1 MRKFWVLA
9 AAIAAV
15 LGAGASVAQTV
26 RDIPGPAENPPGSFR
41 DAQYVDSRGC
51 VFVRAGVD
59 GRTVWVPRVNAERK
73 VLCGYPP
80 SITAAAAAP
89 VAPPKSVEPVAAPA
103 PVVQPAKPT
112 KPARVAQSTTRQKQ
126 ANDYIDAPRA
136 GSKPGTLRCP
146 ARAPIAERVPLA
158 SGGTVI
164 LCVSRAGLVGAA
176 TLPDVALASQP
187 RPLKT
192 ATPTA
197 APRSQT
203 ANAAPL
209 RLTLTEPDDAI
220 DLVKP
225 VVPKGY
231 KLAWQDDRLN
241 ARRAQGTERGQA
253 QQNLVWTQ
261 ETPARLVTRAE
272 RAKLRE
278 QQATLTLSTKGAP
291 AKPRYVQVGSF
302 GDPANAQAASATLS
316 GLGLPVAKARAKSGG
331 RQLQVVLAGPFSS
344 DADAAAALRVLRRG
358 EFPDAVIR

>member
-1 MRKFWVLA
+1 MRNSWFWA
-9 AAIAAV
+9 AAIGAV
-15 LGAGASVAQTV
+15 LGAGASAAQTV
-26 RDIPGPAENPPGSFR
+26 RDIPGPAETPPGSFR

-80 SITAAAAAP
+80 SVTAAAAP
-89 VAPPKSVEPVAAPA
+89 TAPPKAVEPVAAPA
-103 PVVQPAKPT
+103 PVLKPA
-112 KPARVAQSTTRQKQ
+112 KPARVAQDTSRKKQ
-126 ANDYIDAPRA
+126 ANDYVDAPRA
-136 GSKPGTLRCP
+136 GSAPGTLRCP
-146 ARAPIAERVPLA
+146 SRAPIAERVPLA

-176 TLPDVALASQP
+176 TLPDVAVASQP
-187 RPLKT
+187 RRATT
-192 ATPTA
+192 AAPAA

-203 ANAAPL
+203 SKSAPL
-209 RLTLTEPDDAI
+209 RLTLTEPDDGI

-241 ARRAQGTERGQA
+241 ARRAQGTDRGQA
-253 QQNLVWTQ
+253 QQDLVWTR

-272 RAKLRE
+272 RARMRE
-278 QQATLTLSTKGAP
+278 EDATLTLSTKGAP
-291 AKPRYVQVGSF
+291 ASPRYVQVGSF
-302 GDPANAQAASATLS
+302 GDPANAQAASARLS
-316 GLGLPVAKARAKSGG
+316 GLGLPVAKSRAKSNG

-344 DADAAAALRVLRRG
+344 EADATAALRALRRG
-358 EFPDAVIR
+358 GFPDAVIR